1 MDEVVAKIRA
11 ETVGSALMINA
22 DLASEEDRELLK
34 KRQED
39 LQHMRNLLNYYTAN
53 YSCGLSGASH
63 EQTASGQGA

>member
-39 LQHMRNLLNYYTAN
+39 L
-53 YSCGLSGASH
+53 
-63 EQTASGQGA
+63 